1 MLQHNKLILEK
12 EKQPSPAG
20 ILQDIAMKTNDLT
33 ELRNTVPAV
42 VAEFAQQLVVQ
53 RRLGKTLEAECTVTD
68 GQLGGLHTRVRSYA
82 DLDGYA
88 DFCAWVDFWAMEF
101 ARRAEAA
108 VVHVSMSHSRQPTCP
123 RFHVDNVPL
132 RFISTLHG
140 SGTQWLRARDVER
153 TADNAIKQQ
162 VDPQIIQQ
170 MPSGSVGFFRG
181 ACGESASV
189 GGIVHRSPLNEEDRV
204 VLKIDKIR

>member
-1 MLQHNKLILEK
+1 
-12 EKQPSPAG
+12 
-20 ILQDIAMKTNDLT
+20 MKTNDLT
-33 ELRNTVPAV
+33 ELKNTVPPM
-42 VAEFAQQLVVQ
+42 VAQFAQQLVEL
-53 RRLGKTLEAECTVTD
+53 RRLGKNLEAEFTVVN
-68 GQLGGLHTRVRSYA
+68 GRLGGWDTSVLSYA

-88 DFCAWVDFWAMEF
+88 DFCDWVDFWATEF

-108 VVHVSMSHSRQPTCP
+108 VVHVSMSHSRRSTCP
-123 RFHVDNVPL
+123 RFHVDNVPM

-140 SGTQWLRARDVER
+140 PGTQWLREGDVER
-153 TADNAIKQQ
+153 VADNAIKQK

-189 GGIVHRSPLNEEDRV
+189 GGIVHRSPPNEEDRL
-204 VLKIDKIR
+204 VLKIDKIS